1 MLNRFFDYLRLE
13 RNSSERTLITYRD
26 CLEKFQAFWS
36 SQEGELSWENMP
48 SDVIRAWVVEMM
60 DDGLK
65 ATTVSKCL
73 SAVKAFYRYMLRM
86 GYVDKD
92 PARLIKAPKRE
103 RTLPGFI
110 SEGEMDRLFEDVQF
124 TSDYNGQRD
133 RLLLLMLYT
142 TGLRAAE
149 LIGLN
154 VEDVD
159 TEQCQLKVTGKRNKQ
174 RIVPFGEELRK
185 AIGHYLTLR
194 GETGEERAFF
204 LNRKRTRRINYG
216 DLRSV
221 TVHNL
226 ALVTD
231 QKKKS
236 PHVLRHS
243 FATAMLNHEADLM
256 SIKELLGHE
265 SVGTTEIYTH
275 LVFEDLKKAYK
286 KAHPRD

>member
-48 SDVIRAWVVEMM
+48 SDVIRAWMVEMM

-124 TSDYNGQRD
+124 TPDYNGQRD

-149 LIGLN
+149 LIGLEIQ
-154 VEDVD
+154 VESADMAARSVAM
-159 TEQCQLKVTGKRNKQ
+159 N
-174 RIVPFGEELRK
+174 I
-185 AIGHYLTLR
+185 ALR
-194 GETGEERAFF
+194 GETGGNETAVERGAGA
-204 LNRKRTRRINYG
+204 G
-216 DLRSV
+216 DR
-221 TVHNL
+221 
-226 ALVTD
+226 
-231 QKKKS
+231 
-236 PHVLRHS
+236 VLR
-243 FATAMLNHEADLM
+243 
-256 SIKELLGHE
+256 
-265 SVGTTEIYTH
+265 VR
-275 LVFEDLKKAYK
+275 VV
-286 KAHPRD
+286 